1 MRSEP
6 RVLRC
11 VERFFNAVAMFFIL
25 AIMVVVFVDV
35 LCRYFLNSPLGWTY
49 DMISLYLMPG
59 LFFLMLSDSYAF
71 HSHVSVDLLTQKLS
85 PKGRRY
91 SEIITSVVG
100 IAIFSLI
107 AYAIAG
113 RAYGNFINH
122 DTMSGLIA
130 WPTWIGAAF
139 APLGLTV
146 LIIRMLYRLIG
157 NVMSLVTGNNVVN
170 VLPKHVH
177 SAGE

>member
-1 MRSEP
+1 MRTEP
-6 RVLRC
+6 RTLRV
-11 VERFFNAVAMFFIL
+11 VERFFNGVAMLFIL
-25 AIMVVVFVDV
+25 AIMLIVFVDV
-35 LCRYFLNSPLGWTY
+35 LCRYFLNSPLGWAY

-85 PKGRRY
+85 PEGRRY

-100 IAIFSLI
+100 IAVFSLI
-107 AYAIAG
+107 LYAMAG
-113 RAYGNFINH
+113 RAHVNFVNH
-122 DTMSGLIA
+122 DAMSGIIP

-139 APLGLTV
+139 VPIGLLV
-146 LIIRMLYRLIG
+146 LVCRMLYRLVG
-157 NVMSLVTGNNVVN
+157 NVMSLTTGKNIVN
-170 VLPKHVH
+170 VIPKHVH